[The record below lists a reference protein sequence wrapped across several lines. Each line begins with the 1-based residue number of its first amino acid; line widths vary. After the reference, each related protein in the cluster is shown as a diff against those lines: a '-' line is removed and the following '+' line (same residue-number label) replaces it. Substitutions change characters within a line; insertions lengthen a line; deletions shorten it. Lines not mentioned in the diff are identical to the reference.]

1 MFETSDLNLFADKG
15 LELSEVERQINLF
28 KTGIPFLEITAAAT
42 PGNGILQIEDVEE
55 SVDFWEEFLR
65 KKGTVI
71 KFVPASGAATRMF
84 KDLFSFYNA
93 SDEYPKDGPVKQFF
107 DKIDNFA
114 FYEDLAVYEETLD
127 SSDRYYFKKLL
138 SRFLEKSGMN
148 YGQLPKGLLKFHKY
162 EKGAR
167 TPFEE
172 HWVEGCLYALQ
183 RDKNVHIHFTI
194 SPQFKEKFNKLE
206 KQNKAEFEKEF
217 GAKIHLSYSVQEPAT
232 DTIAVTMENEPF
244 RTGEKKEIMFRPG
257 GHGALIGNLDKLEAD
272 VIFVKNIDNVV
283 PDHLKETTVTY
294 KKLIGGWLISLRKQV
309 FAYHKLLDGEGVT
322 KKQYEK
328 MLQFAEESLQVKLP
342 TGILEAS
349 DDEKKAFLLSKFDR
363 PLRVCGMVK
372 NEGEPGGGPFWVK
385 NSDGSESLQIAE
397 SSQID
402 LKDTA
407 KKSIFDSATHFNP
420 VDLVLSV
427 KNYKGE
433 KYNLLNYLD
442 ESTSFIAY
450 KSSEGRDL
458 KALERPG
465 LWNGAMA
472 NWSTIFVEVPLAT
485 FNPVKTVNDLLRPEH
500 Q

>member
-1 MFETSDLNLFADKG
+1 MFEKKDLDLFADKG
-15 LELSEVERQINLF
+15 LELSEVDRQIGLF
-28 KTGIPFLEITAAAT
+28 KRGIPFLNITNAAT
-42 PGNGILQIEDVEE
+42 PGDGILKIEDVEDYI
-55 SVDFWEEFLR
+55 DFWEEFLR
-65 KKGTVI
+65 KKGSVI

-84 KDLFSFYNA
+84 KDLFAFYN
-93 SDEYPKDGPVKQFF
+93 STNEYPKEGPVKQFF
-107 DKIDNFA
+107 DKIDQFA

-127 SSDRYYFKKLL
+127 IADRHFFKKLL
-138 SRFLEKSGMN
+138 SRFIDKSGMD
-148 YGQLPKGLLKFHKY
+148 YGQLPKGLLKFHKS
-162 EKGAR
+162 KSGAR

-183 RDKNVHIHFTI
+183 KDKNVNIHFTI
-194 SPQFKEKFNKLE
+194 SPQFKEKFKKLE
-206 KQNKAEFEKEF
+206 KHNKDIFEKTF
-217 GAKIHLSYSVQEPAT
+217 GAKINISYSVQEPDT
-232 DTIAVTMENEPF
+232 DTVAVTMENEPF
-244 RTGEKKEIMFRPG
+244 RTGEEQQIMFRPG
-257 GHGALIGNLDKLEAD
+257 GHGALIGNLDKLDTD

-283 PDHLKETTVTY
+283 PDHLKEATVTN
-294 KKLIGGWLISLRKQV
+294 KKLIGGLLISLRKQTY
-309 FAYHKLLDGEGVT
+309 AYHKALDEGEVS
-322 KKQYEK
+322 KDQLDK
-328 MLQFAEESLQVKLP
+328 MLQFAEKQLQIKLP
-342 TGILEAS
+342 NGIFDVSEE
-349 DDEKKAFLLSKFDR
+349 DKKAFLLSKLDR

-385 NSDGSESLQIAE
+385 NNDGSESLQIAE
-397 SSQID
+397 SSQIE
-402 LKDTA
+402 LSNTE
-407 KKSIFDSATHFNP
+407 KKAIFDAATHFNP

-472 NWSTIFVEVPLAT
+472 NWNTIFVEVPLAT
-485 FNPVKTVNDLLRPEH
+485 FNPVKTVNDLLRAEH

>member
-1 MFETSDLNLFADKG
+1 MFGKKDLDLFVDKG
-15 LELSEVERQINLF
+15 LELSEVERQLNLF
-28 KTGIPFLEITAAAT
+28 KQGIPFLDITNAAT
-42 PGNGILQIEDVEE
+42 PGNGILTVEDVEDYI
-55 SVDFWEEFLR
+55 DFWEEFLR
-65 KKGTVI
+65 KKGSVI

-84 KDLFSFYNA
+84 KDLFAFYNS

-107 DKIDNFA
+107 DNIDQFA
-114 FYEDLAVYEETLD
+114 FYEDLAVYQDTLD
-127 SSDRYYFKKLL
+127 FSDRNFFKKLL
-138 SRFLEKSGMN
+138 SRFLDKSGMN
-148 YGQLPKGLLKFHKY
+148 YGQLPKGLLKFHKS
-162 EKGAR
+162 EGGAR

-172 HWVEGCLYALQ
+172 HWVEGCVYALQ
-183 RDKNVHIHFTI
+183 KDKNVNIHFTI
-194 SPQFKEKFNKLE
+194 SPQFKEKFRKLE
-206 KQNKAEFEKEF
+206 KQNKAKFEKAY
-217 GAKIHLSYSVQEPAT
+217 GAKLNISYSIQEAAT

-244 RTGEKKEIMFRPG
+244 RTGEEEQIMFRPG
-257 GHGALIGNLDKLEAD
+257 GHGALIGNLDKLESD

-283 PDHLKETTVTY
+283 PDHLKEATITY
-294 KKLIGGWLISLRKQV
+294 KKLIGGLLISLRKQIY
-309 FAYHKLLDGEGVT
+309 AYHKALDGEKVS
-322 KKQYEK
+322 KKQLEK
-328 MLQFAEESLQVKLP
+328 MLVFVEEQLQMKLP
-342 TGILEAS
+342 EGIHKASEEA
-349 DDEKKAFLLSKFDR
+349 KKAFLISKFDR

-397 SSQID
+397 SSQIE
-402 LKDTA
+402 LTNTE
-407 KKSIFDSATHFNP
+407 KKTIFDAATHFNP

-472 NWSTIFVEVPLAT
+472 NWNTIFVEVPLET
-485 FNPVKTVNDLLRPEH
+485 FNPVKTVNDLFRPEH